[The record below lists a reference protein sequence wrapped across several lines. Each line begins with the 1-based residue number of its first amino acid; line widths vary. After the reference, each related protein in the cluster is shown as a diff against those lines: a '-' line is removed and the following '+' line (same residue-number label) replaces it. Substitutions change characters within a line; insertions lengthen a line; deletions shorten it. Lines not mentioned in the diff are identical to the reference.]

1 MNELS
6 ADTKFETVR
15 NLKYLQAHTRAIAG
29 PSSGVWCWGAKNDQL
44 SGTSKLPY
52 AVPNLE
58 SGGVMIAAG
67 HVRGQ
72 YSGAL

>member
-15 NLKYLQAHTRAIAG
+15 NLKYLQAHTCAIAG
-29 PSSGVWCWGAKNDQL
+29 PSSGVWCWGTKNDQL